1 MVTRMVGD
9 LQIEV
14 VRRFHELKLFYVV
27 FVMIMTYHAFNGLK
41 MIAIEYGL
49 RLGNLFY
56 VLLIFAMVY

>member
-1 MVTRMVGD
+1 MVGD